1 MFELNRQQQAAVSH
15 RGGPLLVQA
24 GAGTGKT
31 GTLASRVADLIDSG
45 VPPGRICLLTFTRRA
60 AQEMLTRAGHLT
72 TPAAAAQVWGGTFH
86 AVAHRVLRLHGR
98 RLGLSAA
105 FSVLDQADATEV
117 LALVR
122 HDVLAEQAAEQAAR
136 RAGGPHGAGGRRF
149 PRPDTLA
156 SIYSRVV
163 STADALSSVVERDFP
178 WCRQEVAG
186 IRLIFEGYTARK
198 RARQMLDFEDL
209 LLALRGIGATTA
221 GAELLAGLWDQV
233 LVDEYQ
239 DTNQLQADI
248 LALLRPDGTGLTI
261 VGDDA
266 QAIYGFRAA
275 TARNMEVFV
284 DRFPGTTVVRLE
296 ENYRSIPPILAVANA
311 IMAAGTSPPAGG
323 AKVLWSQRDGS
334 ARPRLRF
341 CEDEAFQAEAV
352 CDSVLAHRE
361 DGVMLRRQAVLFRA
375 SHHADLVELALT
387 RRNIPYVKYG
397 GLRILEAAHV
407 KDLVALLRLLD
418 NPWDEVAWFRI
429 LPLLEGVGPTT
440 ARRVMADLGLPVAP
454 TTRAAPAPTLAGPIT
469 VGPPA
474 PTGPIA
480 VGPPPTMAAPIA
492 VGPSVPTGP
501 IAPTSPTGPTG
512 PTGPIAPTGPI
523 PTGPIAPT
531 ASTPALM
538 WSGNDPAASP
548 LARLLAAPPRLPEAA
563 ANAVAGLRRALG
575 ECADNCLPGGE
586 TPAPGVQVERLSRWL
601 GPVIERKYSS
611 PAARSSDLDRLA
623 RVAAGYCDRG
633 QFVAELTLD
642 PPAATGDLAGPP
654 LLDEDWL
661 LLSTVHSAK
670 GGEWDV
676 VHVIHAADG
685 MFPSDMACG
694 DIESIEEER
703 RLMYVAVTRAR
714 DVLEINVPRRY
725 HVARDQFRRLSDRHL
740 YAQVSRF
747 LTDEVQA
754 LMDIEQAGAPIPHD
768 DPASGATAASGG
780 GMALVDQFLSGLWA

>member
-1 MFELNRQQQAAVSH
+1 MFELNRQQRQAVAH

-31 GTLASRVADLIDSG
+31 GTLASRVADLIEGG

-72 TPAAAAQVWGGTFH
+72 TPGAAAQVWGGTFH
-86 AVAHRVLRLHGR
+86 SVAHRVLRLHGR
-98 RLGLSAA
+98 RLGLSPG
-105 FSVLDQADATEV
+105 FSVLDQGDAAEV
-117 LALVR
+117 LGLVR
-122 HDVLAEQAAEQAAR
+122 HDVLAAEAAR
-136 RAGGPHGAGGRRF
+136 RTSAPRTTPQRGPRQGGAPGGGAGGRRF

-163 STADALSSVVERDFP
+163 STAEPLSSVVERDFP

-186 IRLIFEGYTARK
+186 IRAIFEGYTARK

-209 LLALRGIGATTA
+209 LLAWRGIGSATA

-239 DTNQLQADI
+239 DTNALQADI
-248 LALLRPDGTGLTI
+248 LALLRPDGTGLTV

-275 TARNMEVFV
+275 TARNMDVFV
-284 DRFPGTTVVRLE
+284 ARFPGTTVVRLE

-311 IMAAGTSPPAGG
+311 IMAAATGG
-323 AKVLWSQRDGS
+323 GDAKVLWSQRAGS
-334 ARPRLRF
+334 GRPRLRI

-352 CDSVLAHRE
+352 CDSVLAHRD

-375 SHHADLVELALT
+375 SHHADLVELALA

-429 LPLLEGVGPTT
+429 LPLLEGVGPAT
-440 ARRVMADLGLPVAP
+440 ARRVMADLGLPS
-454 TTRAAPAPTLAGPIT
+454 AAPAAPAASTGPAAPGSAAGPGSAPAAG
-469 VGPPA
+469 VGSAPA
-474 PTGPIA
+474 P
-480 VGPPPTMAAPIA
+480 AAGA
-492 VGPSVPTGP
+492 GSAMVWAPS
-501 IAPTSPTGPTG
+501 
-512 PTGPIAPTGPI
+512 
-523 PTGPIAPT
+523 
-531 ASTPALM
+531 
-538 WSGNDPAASP
+538 DPATSP
-548 LARLLAAPPRLPEAA
+548 LARLLAVAPRVPEAA
-563 ANAVAGLRRALG
+563 VDAVAGLRLALG
-575 ECADNCLPGGE
+575 ECADSCLPGGA

-601 GPVIERKYSS
+601 APVIARKYSS
-611 PAARSSDLDRLA
+611 PAARMSDLDQLA
-623 RVAAGYCDRG
+623 GVAAAYRDRS

-642 PPAATGDLAGPP
+642 PPVATGDLAGPP

-661 LLSTVHSAK
+661 VLSTVHSAK

-694 DIESIEEER
+694 DAESIEEER

-714 DVLEINVPRRY
+714 DVLEINLPRRY
-725 HVARDQFRRLSDRHL
+725 HVAREQFRRLSDRHL

-747 LTDEVQA
+747 LTDEVLA
-754 LMDIEQAGAPIPHD
+754 LMDVEHAGAPIPTD
-768 DPASGATAASGG
+768 EGASCAPASGVSEAA
-780 GMALVDQFLSGLWA
+780 GMELVDQFLSGLWA

>member
-1 MFELNRQQQAAVSH
+1 M
-15 RGGPLLVQA
+15 
-24 GAGTGKT
+24 
-31 GTLASRVADLIDSG
+31 
-45 VPPGRICLLTFTRRA
+45 
-60 AQEMLTRAGHLT
+60 
-72 TPAAAAQVWGGTFH
+72 
-86 AVAHRVLRLHGR
+86 
-98 RLGLSAA
+98 
-105 FSVLDQADATEV
+105 
-117 LALVR
+117 
-122 HDVLAEQAAEQAAR
+122 
-136 RAGGPHGAGGRRF
+136 
-149 PRPDTLA
+149 
-156 SIYSRVV
+156 V
-163 STADALSSVVERDFP
+163 STAEALSSVVERDFP

-198 RARQMLDFEDL
+198 RARQLLDFEDL
-209 LLALRGIGATTA
+209 LLAWRGIGATTA
-221 GAELLAGLWDQV
+221 GAQLLAGLWDQV

-248 LALLRPDGTGLTI
+248 LALLRPDGAGLTI

-275 TARNMEVFV
+275 TARNMDVFV

-311 IMAAGTSPPAGG
+311 IMAAAPASSAGG
-323 AKVLWSQRDGS
+323 AKVLWSQRAGS
-334 ARPRLRF
+334 ARPRLRI
-341 CEDEAFQAEAV
+341 CEDEALQAEAV
-352 CDSVLAHRE
+352 CDSVLGHRE

-397 GLRILEAAHV
+397 GLRILEAAHI

-429 LPLLEGVGPTT
+429 LPLLEGVGPAT
-440 ARRVMADLGLPVAP
+440 ARRVMADLGLPSAAP
-454 TTRAAPAPTLAGPIT
+454 TTGAPAGPTPAAPAGPTLAAPAGP
-469 VGPPA
+469 
-474 PTGPIA
+474 
-480 VGPPPTMAAPIA
+480 
-492 VGPSVPTGP
+492 
-501 IAPTSPTGPTG
+501 
-512 PTGPIAPTGPI
+512 
-523 PTGPIAPT
+523 
-531 ASTPALM
+531 TPALM
-538 WSGNDPAASP
+538 WAANDPAASP

-563 ANAVAGLRRALG
+563 ADAVAGLRLALG

-611 PAARSSDLDRLA
+611 PAARSADLDRLA
-623 RVAAGYCDRG
+623 QVAAGYCDRG

-661 LLSTVHSAK
+661 VLSTVHSAK

-694 DIESIEEER
+694 DVESIEEER

-754 LMDIEQAGAPIPHD
+754 LMDIEQAGPPIPHD
-768 DPASGATAASGG
+768 DPASGATGATGG
-780 GMALVDQFLSGLWA
+780 GMALVDEFLSGLWA